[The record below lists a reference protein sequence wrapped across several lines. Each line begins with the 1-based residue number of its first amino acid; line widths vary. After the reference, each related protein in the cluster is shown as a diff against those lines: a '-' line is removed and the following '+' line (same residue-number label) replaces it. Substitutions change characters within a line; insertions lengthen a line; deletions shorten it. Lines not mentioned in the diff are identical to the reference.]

1 MNKKQIG
8 SLVIAAIL
16 FIMVGVSSVLTNTF
30 SETVMKESM
39 KELLTDSSDF
49 NPPSEDYIAVVTVQG
64 TIQEQTETGL
74 FDVPVGY
81 QHITTLDYI
90 DNLMRDRK
98 SVV

>member
-49 NPPSEDYIAVVTVQG
+49 NPPSEDYMFRWDTSILRLW
-64 TIQEQTETGL
+64 IIL
-74 FDVPVGY
+74 
-81 QHITTLDYI
+81 II
-90 DNLMRDRK
+90 
-98 SVV
+98 